1 MRARRRTRFKP
12 LGNMGCRNWWG
23 RGDLRDRDLGGHAGG
38 WLMGINGPRR
48 GRFDIAFESWCRNR
62 AALWVRTVDL
72 FWAFEY
78 HRKGFPHRL
87 DLSGLR
93 RNWQGQID
101 HRRQV
106 AAALLSKDYE
116 CGADG
121 WIRVVRLP
129 AYVPGQVAWGR
140 LTAHERE
147 HLDYYDPHPGP
158 WQAYFRREKK
168 YFEQELD
175 RYRRVLRFWHRSGPE
190 LRRAFKSCA
199 AYSNR
204 RAETHPDY
212 LVVSHSK
219 RGSAPS
225 FGFVEV
231 KGPRESLRS
240 SQRRFFPELVRC
252 AGQSVW
258 VARCYR
264 RESPVA
270 FRFGRFG
277 PAGQII
283 ASNTLFGR
291 PTEN

>member
-1 MRARRRTRFKP
+1 
-12 LGNMGCRNWWG
+12 
-23 RGDLRDRDLGGHAGG
+23 
-38 WLMGINGPRR
+38 MGINGPPR
-48 GRFDIAFESWCRNR
+48 GRFDIAFETWCRKR
-62 AALWVRTVDL
+62 GALCIRTVDL

-78 HRKGFPHRL
+78 HRKGFPRRL

-93 RNWQGQID
+93 RNWEGQID
-101 HRRQV
+101 ERRRI

-116 CGADG
+116 CTSDG
-121 WIRVVRLP
+121 WISLVRLP
-129 AYVPGQVAWGR
+129 ACAPRRVAWGR
-140 LTAHERE
+140 LAVRERE
-147 HLDYYDPHPGP
+147 HLDDYDPHPGP
-158 WQAYFRREKK
+158 WRTYFRREKK

-175 RYRRVLRFWHRSGPE
+175 RYRRVLRFWRRSGPE

-212 LVVSHSK
+212 LVVSQSK
-219 RGSAPS
+219 WGRAPS

-231 KGPRESLRS
+231 KGPRESLRP
-240 SQRRFFPELVRC
+240 SQRRFFPELVRD

-264 RESPVA
+264 CESPVA
-270 FRFGRFG
+270 FRFARFG

-283 ASNTLFGR
+283 ACNTLFGS